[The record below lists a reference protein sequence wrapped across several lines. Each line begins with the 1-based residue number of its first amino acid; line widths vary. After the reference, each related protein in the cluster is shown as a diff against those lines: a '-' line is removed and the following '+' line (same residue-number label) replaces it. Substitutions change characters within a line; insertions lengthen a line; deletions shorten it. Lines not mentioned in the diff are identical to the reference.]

1 MGLMYP
7 AMQNIVNLY
16 DYDGLSMNA
25 MKRAFEIEDEN
36 HSRYMPAT
44 REMSSVTHRQIR
56 RWLYNPLY
64 DAKIY
69 LENSIKKSYSLNSL
83 PFRDFVTGKCQL
95 IDLLKEAFKIE
106 LTTIPLY
113 LSALFSIK
121 DEGEAS
127 KLIRSVAKDEMK
139 HLFIVSNLLNAVGEE
154 PPYPLPNEKK
164 ACYVPNFPLDSKKE
178 LICFHFQ
185 LE

>member
-1 MGLMYP
+1 
-7 AMQNIVNLY
+7 
-16 DYDGLSMNA
+16 
-25 MKRAFEIEDEN
+25 
-36 HSRYMPAT
+36 MPAT

-64 DAKIY
+64 DDKIY
-69 LENSIKKSYSLNSL
+69 LEGLINKNYNLNDL
-83 PFRDFVTGKCQL
+83 PFDDFPTGKEQL
-95 IDLLKEAFKIE
+95 FDLLNEAFKIE

-139 HLFIVSNLLNAVGEE
+139 HLFIVSNLLNAIGKS
-154 PPYPLPNEKK
+154 PPYPLPNQK
-164 ACYVPNFPLDSKKE
+164 
-178 LICFHFQ
+178 
-185 LE
+185 

>member
-1 MGLMYP
+1 MSFQNPSKDPYESIDWLNVVGPKLKLMGLMYP

-64 DAKIY
+64 DDKFY
-69 LENSIKKSYSLNSL
+69 LEGIINKKYNLNDL
-83 PFRDFVTGKCQL
+83 PFTDLNTGKTQL
-95 IDLLKEAFKIE
+95 IDLLK
-106 LTTIPLY
+106 
-113 LSALFSIK
+113 
-121 DEGEAS
+121 
-127 KLIRSVAKDEMK
+127 
-139 HLFIVSNLLNAVGEE
+139 
-154 PPYPLPNEKK
+154 
-164 ACYVPNFPLDSKKE
+164 
-178 LICFHFQ
+178 
-185 LE
+185 